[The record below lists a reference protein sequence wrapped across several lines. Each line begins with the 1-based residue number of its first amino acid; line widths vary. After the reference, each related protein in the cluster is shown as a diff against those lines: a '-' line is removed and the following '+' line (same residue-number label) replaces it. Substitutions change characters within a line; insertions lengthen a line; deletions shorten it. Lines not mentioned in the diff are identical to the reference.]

1 MAKKTSKKQTA
12 ETVAEEVTVQTIA
25 SKAAAK
31 VAERIFKQNP
41 DIKEAHV
48 TADGTAFY
56 GRNDAQ
62 NHANTLTNREVFSFK
77 RGASTPEATPAKSTA
92 SATPAPAANPATDD
106 KPGDEAE
113 IDELGGEPINNES
126 EETTNA
132 GE

>member
-41 DIKEAHV
+41 DIKEAHI

-77 RGASTPEATPAKSTA
+77 RGASAPEATTTKS
-92 SATPAPAANPATDD
+92 SAATTPAPTANSATTN

-113 IDELGGEPINNES
+113 IDELGGDPINDEPNEI
-126 EETTNA
+126 TNA

>member
-1 MAKKTSKKQTA
+1 MAKKTSKKKTA
-12 ETVAEEVTVQTIA
+12 DTVAEVVAVQAIA

-62 NHANTLTNREVFSFK
+62 NHANTLANREVFSFK
-77 RGASTPEATPAKSTA
+77 RGASITVKPATPSTNPD
-92 SATPAPAANPATDD
+92 TPAPDNAPSETA
-106 KPGDEAE
+106 GDEAE
-113 IDELGGEPINNES
+113 TDELGGDPINDEPN
-126 EETTNA
+126 ETTNA